1 MKILVV
7 DDSAVMRKL
16 ITRAMGGEVRLDL
29 EVLEAADGMQALATI
44 ARHGPSID
52 LILCDMNMPNVDGLA
67 LLMSLRASPDFRH
80 IPFMIVT
87 ADTSDEKAA
96 RALREGAAGVIGK
109 PFRPEV
115 IAALVREKRPYG
127 RRVTSSGFSTDTVTG
142 MVQTMSRSERP
153 LVLAGRQAGPAV

>member
-16 ITRAMGGEVRLDL
+16 IIRALGGEVRPDI
-29 EVLEAADGMQALATI
+29 EVLEAAEGMQALAI
-44 ARHGPSID
+44 VARHGSSID

-67 LLMSLRASPDFRH
+67 FLMSLRASPDVRH
-80 IPFMIVT
+80 IPFIIVT
-87 ADTSDEKAA
+87 ADTSDERAA

-115 IAALVREKRPYG
+115 IAALVRKKRLHG
-127 RRVTSSGFSTDTVTG
+127 RRATSGALGVDTVTG
-142 MVQTMSRSERP
+142 MIQTMTRSDSPFAR
-153 LVLAGRQAGPAV
+153 AGRHAGPAL